1 MSNFNNIFNFHSI
14 EKLRELLQED
24 SEKKFEVR
32 KNKNKQN
39 VNDNVNTAEANQ
51 NPNNNVKQANENLI
65 NI

>member
-1 MSNFNNIFNFHSI
+1 MMNFNNIFNFHSI

-24 SEKKFEVR
+24 SDKKFEDR

-39 VNDNVNTAEANQ
+39 GNIATDKKNRQ
-51 NPNNNVKQANENLI
+51 NENKI

>member
-24 SEKKFEVR
+24 SDKKFGER
-32 KNKNKQN
+32 KYKNKNN
-39 VNDNVNTAEANQ
+39 VIANSVENKSNNLEQVNQT
-51 NPNNNVKQANENLI
+51 NENLI

>member
-24 SEKKFEVR
+24 SDKKYEER
-32 KNKNKQN
+32 RNKNKQN
-39 VNDNVNTAEANQ
+39 QNANIKENKDEQ
-51 NPNNNVKQANENLI
+51 TRNKIENLI